1 MFITLCVR
9 FFLFGFEGG
18 MRDLTVFVSGYCLS
32 FYPFT
37 LKTLIQTS

>member
-1 MFITLCVR
+1 MFITLCVC

-32 FYPFT
+32 IYPKNVNPD
-37 LKTLIQTS
+37 LMN